1 MLVDKKKSL
10 LIIKTVKNDQGGFP
24 TGIDKEIVFMEI
36 TKPII
41 QNLYNACTEIFLPIL
56 GNPLNQIG
64 WSDLVSKDLMEK
76 FHQFL
81 SQTYVTMGQVGGRTM
96 LPLPAND
103 ATTSERMSSKD
114 KAINLE
120 SM

>member
-1 MLVDKKKSL
+1 
-10 LIIKTVKNDQGGFP
+10 
-24 TGIDKEIVFMEI
+24 
-36 TKPII
+36 
-41 QNLYNACTEIFLPIL
+41 
-56 GNPLNQIG
+56 
-64 WSDLVSKDLMEK
+64 MEK